1 MSSQADYTFK
11 LILAGDTQVGKTSF
25 FQTLQDIRQSR
36 IDTTTTIGVDLTVL
50 HYSINNKQIKV
61 QLWDTAGQE
70 RFQSIAR
77 TYFRNICGIILMF
90 DVSKPETFYNL
101 KKWIDIIEYENK
113 CEHNHPIMILGNKS
127 ELINKI
133 NKAELDEFIDSHNIN
148 YKEISCKQG
157 NIHLEELFVSF
168 VSLILEEGSPDTCN
182 GVQCDNT
189 RLILNDRQTIANK
202 QCCTIV

>member
-1 MSSQADYTFK
+1 MTSQADYTFK

-50 HYSINNKQIKV
+50 HYNINNKQVKI

-90 DVSKPETFYNL
+90 DVSKPETFYSL

-113 CEHNHPIMILGNKS
+113 CEHNHPIMLLGNKS

-133 NKAELDEFIDSHNIN
+133 NKTELDEFIESHNKN
-148 YKEISCKQG
+148 YKEISCKQD
-157 NIHLEELFVSF
+157 NIHLEEIFVSF
-168 VSLILEEGSPDTCN
+168 VSLILEEGNPDTCN

-189 RLILNDRQTIANK
+189 RLLLNNRQTIASGR
-202 QCCTIV
+202 CCTIV

>member
-36 IDTTTTIGVDLTVL
+36 IDTTTTIGVDLAVL
-50 HYSINNKQIKV
+50 HYNINNKHVKI

-77 TYFRNICGIILMF
+77 TYFRNICGIVLMF
-90 DVSKPETFYNL
+90 DVSKPETFYSL

-113 CEHNHPIMILGNKS
+113 CEHNHPVLLLGNKS

-133 NKAELDEFIDSHNIN
+133 NKSELDEFIDSHNIN
-148 YKEISCKQG
+148 YKEISCKQY
-157 NIHLEELFVSF
+157 NIHLEEIFVSF

-189 RLILNDRQTIANK
+189 RLLLNDRQTISSGG
-202 QCCTIV
+202 CCTIV